1 MVAKGDTPIYQKT
14 REVKEKLRSY
24 GYQGLQRADL
34 QRRERLIYSGAEAHT
49 DVPSTSNALY
59 CTTLTYLTI
68 HGGGDSRGEIRHR
81 LM

>member
-1 MVAKGDTPIYQKT
+1 MDDVMVAKGDTPIYQKT

-49 DVPSTSNALY
+49 DVQYPLPPMH
-59 CTTLTYLTI
+59 CTVLP
-68 HGGGDSRGEIRHR
+68 
-81 LM
+81 